1 MRDYKEMQE
10 VDLKL
15 QLLSGGSI
23 KVGNFEISQYLMKEI
38 ISYSYSTYMLNLQWL
53 SLTVDD
59 FIKSVLDL
67 EKRIFLETEKSK
79 LKTFDF
85 YTKLGEQE
93 MLEGLLQSIAM
104 VFKTDDVRV
113 IKEGVIAVDFVKNG
127 ILVENEEGLMVV
139 NEERLE
145 EVNEEELILIHREN
159 FDSLVEAI
167 KILNYL
173 VKPLDVKNRE
183 DNPADEETRQL
194 IEHMEKMRKIVDDKK
209 KIQQQSDGTEDDIDI
224 SDIISAV
231 TARSNS
237 INKFN
242 VWDLTLYQLYDE
254 YARLELIDNYDFSI
268 KAMMAGAE
276 KIDLKHWSSKL

>member
-1 MRDYKEMQE
+1 MKDYKEMEQ

-15 QLLSGGSI
+15 QLLSGRGI
-23 KVGNFEISQYLMKEI
+23 KVGNFEVSPYTMEEI
-38 ISYSYSTYMLNLQWL
+38 IEYGYSSYMLNLQWL

-67 EKRIFLETEKSK
+67 EKRIYLQTEKSK
-79 LKTFDF
+79 LRTFDF
-85 YTKLGEQE
+85 YTKLGGQE
-93 MLEGLLQSIAM
+93 MLEGLLESIAM
-104 VFKTDDVRV
+104 IFKTDDVRV
-113 IKEGVIAVDFVKNG
+113 IEEGVIAVDFAKIG
-127 ILVENEEGLMVV
+127 ILMENESGQMVV
-139 NEERLE
+139 NNEVLESVSEEDLK
-145 EVNEEELILIHREN
+145 LIHRDN
-159 FDSLVEAI
+159 FDDLVEAI

-173 VKPLDVKNRE
+173 TKPVDNKRK
-183 DNPADEETRQL
+183 DNPADEEARQL
-194 IEHMEKMRKIVDDKK
+194 LEHMEKMRKKVEDKK
-209 KIQQQSDGTEDDIDI
+209 KKQKQADGDDEDVDI

-237 INKFN
+237 ISKLN
-242 VWDLTLYQLYDE
+242 VWKLTLYQLYDE